1 MGVTKSAMKIHWR
14 GQVGGLVGS
23 HQYGQDTWRSMADS
37 VANPNTEGQQ
47 IARAKFSAVS
57 KGAAA
62 LGYLYRLGYKM
73 FIGNG
78 RGPRALFS
86 KQLYDNALIGDL
98 QSGFSID
105 PTKVELSKGS
115 LTPAHSIAA
124 SVAPATQSCTVS
136 WSDNSGVG
144 DAEATDKLCVS
155 LYNMTKQ
162 ETIDFQD
169 VATRAAETASMNYDA
184 SWAGDTMYVYAFW
197 NGDEKGCSA
206 CKNLGVFSA

>member
-144 DAEATDKLCVS
+144 DATSSDKLCVA

-169 VATRAAETASMNYDA
+169 VATRAAETASMNYDT